1 LSNTLHHPYIEEDI
15 MRFGIMAM
23 QLNSLVPTNLTTEEA
38 LMHLATYD
46 LAKTV
51 RELHQAGFNPI
62 ELGYDLGI
70 LLPHIYSPEAI
81 EGLLALKLETGVS
94 YTIHLPLWSVEP
106 STPLNPVRQGSV
118 QALIE
123 AIQHTLPLE
132 PEIYV
137 LHATGAMA
145 AEFYHMK
152 IPELAR
158 NFLLQQFQYGAR
170 ESLNTILTETSIP
183 SRQIAIETIQFPL
196 PMTLE
201 LAEELDLSICFDT
214 GHVLVGFSGPVEIL
228 EALELCLP
236 RLGEVHL
243 HDGPAYKRTGEI
255 GYGKDHKALGTGDLD
270 VERFLGRLG
279 EAGFDGPIVF
289 ELQLHQAL
297 ASTTFIHS
305 HYPHFTG

>member
-1 LSNTLHHPYIEEDI
+1 
-15 MRFGIMAM
+15 MAM
-23 QLNSLVPTNLTTEEA
+23 QLNSLVPDNLTTEEA
-38 LMHLATYD
+38 LIHVATYN
-46 LAKTV
+46 LVHPA

-70 LLPHIYSPEAI
+70 LLPHLYSPEAI
-81 EGLLALKLETGVS
+81 EGLLALKSETDVR

-123 AIQHTLPLE
+123 AILCTLPLE
-132 PEIYV
+132 PEVFV

-145 AEFYHMK
+145 AEFYHMN

-158 NFLLQQFQYGAR
+158 NYLLQQFQYGAK
-170 ESLNTILTETSIP
+170 ESLKMILAETGIP

-214 GHVLVGFSGPVEIL
+214 GHVLVGFSGPVDFYES
-228 EALELCLP
+228 LELCLP

-243 HDGPAYKRTGEI
+243 HDGTDCKRPGEI

-270 VERFLGRLG
+270 IERFLGRL
-279 EAGFDGPIVF
+279 EDAGFNGPIIF

-297 ASTTFIHS
+297 ESMNFIHS
-305 HYPHFTG
+305 RYPHFIG